1 MNITDT
7 DLRAMVEDLT
17 ARIPNLVGQI
27 AMCAK
32 ATDKHERP
40 STAQILI
47 KLAKDADDS
56 MKIVAIVQVKT
67 KKAASELRDVTEWT
81 EPETLA
87 TFDRMEAEG
96 QERIKFGGAE

>member
-7 DLRAMVEDLT
+7 DLRAMIEDLT
-17 ARIPNLVGQI
+17 GRIPDLVQQI
-27 AMCAK
+27 AACAR
-32 ATDKHERP
+32 ATDRHERP
-40 STAQILI
+40 ATAQIVV
-47 KLAKDADDS
+47 KVQKDADDS
-56 MKIVAIVQVKT
+56 MKLVAMVQMKT

-96 QERIKFGGAE
+96 QERIKFGGGE

>member
-1 MNITDT
+1 MNITDS

-17 ARIPNLVGQI
+17 GRIPDLVQQV
-27 AMCAK
+27 ATCAR
-32 ATDKHERP
+32 AADRHERP

-56 MKIVAIVQVKT
+56 MKIVAVVQMKT

-87 TFDRMEAEG
+87 TFDRMETEG